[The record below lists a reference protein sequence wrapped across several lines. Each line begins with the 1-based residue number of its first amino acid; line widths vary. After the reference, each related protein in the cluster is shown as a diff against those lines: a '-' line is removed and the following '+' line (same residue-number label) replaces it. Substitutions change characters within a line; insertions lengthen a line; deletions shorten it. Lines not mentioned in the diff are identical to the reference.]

1 MIFFVPLSQIRTY
14 YETKETKNQVFS
26 NIPSLLVCLSGLS
39 GGWSSEI
46 PDIGGLLRLLRIGGG
61 GIIADCPPPYPGGLQ
76 INKRT

>member
-1 MIFFVPLSQIRTY
+1 MQPYS
-14 YETKETKNQVFS
+14 S
-26 NIPSLLVCLSGLS
+26 SAGLPCWYFWWMESPVGIS
-39 GGWSSEI
+39 GGWSPEI